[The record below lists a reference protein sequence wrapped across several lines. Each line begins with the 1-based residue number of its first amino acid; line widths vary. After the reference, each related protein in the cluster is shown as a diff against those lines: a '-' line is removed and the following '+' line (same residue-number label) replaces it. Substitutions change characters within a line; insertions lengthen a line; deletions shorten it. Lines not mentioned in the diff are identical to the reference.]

1 MKKHLLRI
9 AVLLVLCCAMFG
21 CKPDD
26 NSSGTGNGM
35 GSIYGTVTDKSTGD
49 CVPIAGVELMPKG
62 LKTVTGSDGTFQF
75 TDIEPGQYNLFITK
89 VGYQD
94 YKSNTITVKAGETA
108 KGDAQIEKMPSS
120 LQIVDNSGNPLSE
133 IDFGSD
139 EGVTSKTFNIFNGG
153 VESLNYTIT
162 KTADW
167 IESISQPTG
176 SIGVG
181 VTFPIIL
188 RINRELLID
197 GINSTTLLITS
208 PSAGGVELVVKA
220 TKEHIESFSL
230 VDNNGNEIT
239 EIDFGSD
246 DYITQKT
253 FNIRNDGTYNSYT
266 ITKTANWISSI
277 DPMSGE
283 LNASAMVTIVVT
295 INRDMLTN
303 GNNATKLLITSGGSV
318 SVELVVKANKTDPS
332 AQRTVVF
339 QLYDSY
345 GDGWNGASLGIN
357 GDDGIQEDLT
367 CNSSYDSYSYT
378 WSIGTN
384 ITVTY
389 YSGEYDGESSYKI
402 LYDDGSLIYEKQT
415 GTISSGFQCS
425 FVVGAEL
432 PGPPLIE
439 NWLYYGEWNNHSD
452 FWGLTNGGADEW
464 AVRFPASLV
473 SQYSGC
479 SITKVTACVGKSGSY
494 TIKIYEGYD
503 DEDSPSTLL
512 KTQNFSAS
520 EACWKTVTLPSAVA
534 LPSNKSLW
542 VSVYHYYSAGEY
554 PKGACAGVGDRNARW
569 QHHIS
574 NSSYDDYWYDVYD
587 NNNSVDLCWEIQVF
601 VTNEVKGEK
610 GFEIQ
615 LPKTIVNPENDII
628 KNKVARNPIKQKMNR
643 RK

>member
-1 MKKHLLRI
+1 
-9 AVLLVLCCAMFG
+9 MFG
-21 CKPDD
+21 CGKD
-26 NSSGTGNGM
+26 NSGNNKP
-35 GSIYGTVTDKSTGD
+35 GSIYGTVTDKSSGD
-49 CVPIAGVELMPKG
+49 CVPNAGVELMPKG

-75 TDIEPGQYNLFITK
+75 TEIDPGQYNLYITK

-94 YKSNTITVKAGETA
+94 FKSNSITVKAGETA
-108 KGDAQIEKMPSS
+108 KGDVQIEKTPTS
-120 LQIVDNSGNPLSE
+120 LQIVDNSGNTITE
-133 IDFGSD
+133 VDFGSD
-139 EGVTSKTFNIFNGG
+139 EGVNSKTFNIFNGG
-153 VESLNYTIT
+153 IETLNYTIT

-167 IESISQPTG
+167 IENISQPTG
-176 SIGVG
+176 SVNVG

-188 RINRELLID
+188 KINRELLID
-197 GINSTTLLITS
+197 GLNSTTLLITS

-220 TKEHIESFSL
+220 TKEHVEWFSL

-239 EIDFGSD
+239 ELDFGAD
-246 DYITQKT
+246 DYVTQKT
-253 FNIRNDGTYNSYT
+253 FNIRNDGTQNSYT

-283 LNASAMVTIVVT
+283 LNAGALVTIVVT
-295 INRDMLTN
+295 INRDMLNN

-367 CNSSYDSYSYT
+367 CNSSYDSYSFAWFT
-378 WSIGTN
+378 GTN

-389 YSGEYDGESSYKI
+389 YSGQYDSESSYKI
-402 LYDDGSLIYEKQT
+402 SYDDGTVIYEKQQ

-425 FVVGAEL
+425 FVVGEEL

-439 NWLYYGEWNNHSD
+439 DWLYYGEWNNHSN
-452 FWGLTNGGADEW
+452 FWGLTDGGADEW
-464 AVRFPASLV
+464 AVMFPASLV

-479 SITKVTACVGKSGSY
+479 SISKVTACVGVPGSY

-503 DEDSPSTLL
+503 IDEQCPITLL
-512 KTQNFSAS
+512 KSQSFSVS
-520 EACWKTVTLPSAVA
+520 EACWKTVTLSSAVA
-534 LPSNKSLW
+534 LPNNKALW
-542 VSVYHYYSAGEY
+542 VSVYHYYNAGEY
-554 PKGACAGVGDRNARW
+554 PAGACAGVGDRNARW
-569 QHHIS
+569 KHYIS
-574 NSSYDDYWYDVYD
+574 NYSYDDYWYDVYD
-587 NNNSVDLCWEIQVF
+587 NNNNVDLCWEIQVF

-615 LPKTIVNPENDII
+615 LPKTLVNPEKTII
-628 KNKVARNPIKQKMNR
+628 KNKVVCDPIRKEIDSR
-643 RK
+643 RR